1 MAEPGITIEDFAAL
15 AKGAGLELDA
25 ARLAELYTGYGFVRA
40 MAARVRGAGGR
51 EAAAEPAVLFKA
63 EG

>member
-1 MAEPGITIEDFAAL
+1 MAEPGITIEEFAAL

-25 ARLAELYTGYGFVRA
+25 ARLAELHAGYRFVAA
-40 MAARVRGAGGR
+40 MKARVRGTAAR
-51 EAAAEPAVLFKA
+51 DAAAEPAVLFKA

>member
-1 MAEPGITIEDFAAL
+1 MAEPGITIEEFAAL

-25 ARLAELYTGYGFVRA
+25 GRIAELYAGYGFVAA
-40 MAARVRGAGGR
+40 MTARVRGQGGR